1 MGLGAGIFLIA
12 VGAILAF
19 AINVDT
25 GGAINLHAVGWILM
39 VVGVLGLLLS
49 IMFWSSWGGPS
60 YFRRRRVTTYPDAAP
75 TTRDTIDEGPR

>member
-12 VGAILAF
+12 LGAILAF

-39 VVGVLGLLLS
+39 VVGILGTLLS
-49 IMFWSSWGGPS
+49 VVFWSSWGGPG
-60 YFRRRRVTTYPDAAP
+60 YFRRRRATYEAP
-75 TTRDTIDEGPR
+75 TATSRDTIDEGPV